1 MTYCYEDDLQT
12 IFHTIVVGETKVVD
26 ETTFHA
32 TWLVTCLPDYDVNL
46 SDMLCLQE
54 RGSQYMTE

>member
-12 IFHTIVVGETKVVD
+12 ILHTIVVGETKVVD

-32 TWLVTCLPDYDVNL
+32 TWLVTKILLLLYFARL
-46 SDMLCLQE
+46 
-54 RGSQYMTE
+54 